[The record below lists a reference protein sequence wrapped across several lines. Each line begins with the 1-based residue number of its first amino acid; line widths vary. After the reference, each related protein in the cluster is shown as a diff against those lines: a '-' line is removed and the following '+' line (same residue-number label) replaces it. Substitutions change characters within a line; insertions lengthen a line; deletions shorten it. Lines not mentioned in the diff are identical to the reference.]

1 MQAAES
7 HRPARVS
14 IMKSH
19 VGWFSDAEFSN
30 MPKRDHH
37 KDIDDVLRN
46 WPYSPDEVRV
56 RTVKAGEGREV
67 LQMRVELGVLQLE
80 TTNRP
85 DGQRPGGFDT
95 YLDFLLA
102 EELRGDPLQ
111 LTEDQCLE
119 IDREFM
125 QYYHRRICW
134 LQLGEYGR
142 AVEDADHTLA
152 LMDFVQRH
160 SPNEEWTF
168 SHEKYRPLVL
178 FHRTHAAARAV
189 LEGPGGA
196 EGAIGEINSGL
207 QRIREFFENDERF
220 AEVEFEKLEFVE
232 QLMELRETLRNEFNV
247 GKTLTERLNEAIN
260 TEDYEEAAKLR
271 DELRR
276 RTGR

>member
-1 MQAAES
+1 
-7 HRPARVS
+7 
-14 IMKSH
+14 
-19 VGWFSDAEFSN
+19 
-30 MPKRDHH
+30 MPKRNHY

-46 WPYSPDEVRV
+46 WPYSAEEVRV

-80 TTNRP
+80 VTNRP

-95 YLDFLLA
+95 YLDQLLA
-102 EELRGDPLQ
+102 DELKSSEAAP
-111 LTEDQCLE
+111 LTEEQCVE

-125 QYYHRRICW
+125 QFYHRRICW
-134 LQLGEYGR
+134 LQLAEYAR

-152 LMDFVQRH
+152 LMDLVKRH
-160 SPNEEWTF
+160 SPDEEWTF

-189 LEGPGGA
+189 LEGPSGA
-196 EGAIGEINSGL
+196 EGAISEINTGL
-207 QRIREFFENDERF
+207 QRIRDFFDADERF

-232 QLMELRETLRNEFNV
+232 QLMELRETLRTEFKV
-247 GKTLTERLNEAIN
+247 GKTLNERLNDAIAN
-260 TEDYEEAAKLR
+260 ERYEEAAELR

-276 RTGR
+276 RDVR

>member
-1 MQAAES
+1 
-7 HRPARVS
+7 
-14 IMKSH
+14 
-19 VGWFSDAEFSN
+19 
-30 MPKRDHH
+30 MPKRNHH

-46 WPYSPDEVRV
+46 WPYSAEEVRV
-56 RTVKAGEGREV
+56 RTIKASEGREV

-85 DGQRPGGFDT
+85 DGQRPSGFDT

-102 EELRGDPLQ
+102 EELRGETIELSD
-111 LTEDQCLE
+111 EQCIE

-125 QYYHRRICW
+125 QFYHRRICW
-134 LQLGEYGR
+134 LQLGEYAR

-152 LMDFVQRH
+152 LMDFVERH
-160 SPNEEWTF
+160 SPDEEWTF

-189 LEGPGGA
+189 LDGPGGA
-196 EGAIGEINSGL
+196 EAAISEINAGL
-207 QRIREFFENDERF
+207 QRIREFFDGDERF

-232 QLMELRETLRNEFNV
+232 QLMELRETLRTEFKV
-247 GKTLTERLNEAIN
+247 GKTLNERLTDAIANEQ
-260 TEDYEEAAKLR
+260 YEEAAKLR

-276 RTGR
+276 RGTISRSEALSDDDPH